1 MYTIAALYHFTR
13 FEDPAALQAP
23 LRAVCAAN
31 AVRGSLLLA
40 GEGINGT
47 IAGPRD
53 GLNEVLAHIRGLPG
67 CAGLEWKESTSD
79 SPPFGRLKVR
89 LKKEIVA
96 LGVPGVDPKAAVG
109 HYVRARDWNALI
121 SAPDVAVI
129 DTRNDYETAIGT
141 FRGQWTRRP
150 KASATSPPGGRRT
163 RTGFTISGSRCSAPA
178 VSAARNRPTT

>member
-89 LKKEIVA
+89 LKREIVT
-96 LGVPGVDPKAAVG
+96 LG
-109 HYVRARDWNALI
+109 
-121 SAPDVAVI
+121 
-129 DTRNDYETAIGT
+129 
-141 FRGQWTRRP
+141 
-150 KASATSPPGGRRT
+150 
-163 RTGFTISGSRCSAPA
+163 
-178 VSAARNRPTT
+178 